1 MSQVEVIKTLHSSSS
16 SPSSSVHHHHH
27 HVLSPVEVI
36 STLYSS
42 TSSSSSLVH
51 HHHYHD
57 VSIVEVIN
65 TLNFSSSRPSSL
77 VHHHHHYYCYPQ
89 KRSSIH
95 CTPRPVPRSV
105 SIVVVIIVV
114 VIIIITVINITDWLC
129 PQERSSILDTLHS
142 STSSPSPRV
151 HRLPLL
157 SSRRGTA
164 ASSGGFN
171 HSPFLPGATSP
182 RQQTPSPPRYNGQLV
197 SAVGWWVGVLVVRHR
212 CQ

>member
-1 MSQVEVIKTLHSSSS
+1 MSQVEVIKTLHSSTS

-77 VHHHHHYYCYPQ
+77 VQHHHHYYCYQ
-89 KRSSIH
+89 HHRL
-95 CTPRPVPRSV
+95 VV
-105 SIVVVIIVV
+105 SPGEVINSGHTALLHVQSLPPCPSPAAVVV
-114 VIIIITVINITDWLC
+114 
-129 PQERSSILDTLHS
+129 
-142 STSSPSPRV
+142 TS
-151 HRLPLL
+151 
-157 SSRRGTA
+157 G
-164 ASSGGFN
+164 
-171 HSPFLPGATSP
+171 
-182 RQQTPSPPRYNGQLV
+182 
-197 SAVGWWVGVLVVRHR
+197 HR
-212 CQ
+212 CQQWRLQPLPLPARRHQPQATDPLPTQVQRSARFCGGLVGGCIGR